1 MSPISGNAGSLIVPS
16 LLREAISINNNIKKK
31 KKKSVC
37 FLSFFI
43 SLIFYMFSLLSHA
56 VDFSWSSLRASIT
69 YR

>member
-16 LLREAISINNNIKKK
+16 LLRAAISINNNIKKK

-43 SLIFYMFSLLSHA
+43 SLIFYMSYLLSD
-56 VDFSWSSLRASIT
+56 VIDFSC
-69 YR
+69 